1 MDKVTDDQWIEISLG
16 SGMKIDLEE
25 TLHSGQVFH
34 FNKTNDNEYC
44 GFVGEDLLI
53 LKQKNSTVL
62 CKIVNEHTE
71 QAVRNFFNLDILVD
85 SQLCSVDGLRFLTN
99 DLYSTIFSFI
109 CSQNNNVKRI
119 EGMVHCLYE
128 KGPYINY
135 KNISV
140 HKFPQLDELVDDM
153 HWRAHGF
160 GYRADYISQAAKYIR
175 EHQSSFT
182 KEHLQKIGYG
192 NAKNK
197 LCEIKGIGRKVADC
211 ICLISLEY
219 FDVVPI
225 DRHIF
230 NYSQS
235 AFGVKI
241 NKLTKTTYN
250 DIQRMWKERFGIH
263 AGVAQLH
270 IFKRYLVK
278 K

>member
-1 MDKVTDDQWIEISLG
+1 MDEATDEQWIEISIKN
-16 SGMKIDLEE
+16 GMKIDLEE

-34 FNKTNDNEYC
+34 FNKTDNNEYC
-44 GFVGEDLLI
+44 GFVGENLLI
-53 LKQKNSTVL
+53 FKQNNSTVF
-62 CKIVNEHTE
+62 CKIVDEHTE
-71 QAVRNFFNLDILVD
+71 QAAHDFFNSDISVD
-85 SQLCSVDGLRFLTN
+85 SQICSVDGLRFLTN

-119 EGMVHCLYE
+119 ESMVNCLY
-128 KGPYINY
+128 KRGPYITY

-140 HKFPQLDELVDDM
+140 HKFPQLDSLIDVEY
-153 HWRAHGF
+153 WRLHGF
-160 GYRADYISQAAKYIR
+160 GYRANYISWAAKYIR
-175 EHQSSFT
+175 EHQSIFT
-182 KEHLQKIGYG
+182 KEYLKKIGYT
-192 NAKNK
+192 NAKNR

-230 NYSQS
+230 NYSKG
-235 AFGVKI
+235 AFGMNI
-241 NKLTKTTYN
+241 SKLTKITYD
-250 DIQRMWKERFGIH
+250 DIQKMWKERFGLH
-263 AGVAQLH
+263 AGIAQLH